1 MNIGPSHYRLFFW
14 ILLLLCAALGSCE
27 FESNHTYF
35 KTLPVPDGSGIEAE
49 LETFPDTFWVGPDT
63 RLGYREKI
71 GKRAIQYIAVYMDNA
86 KLGEIHGY
94 GDIVSLYSSNYAD
107 GFHQLRV
114 EYFLESNSG
123 SLADQVGAESLVVK
137 KNHVA
142 VIERAPAQAVPI
154 VAVEARDGTLAIR
167 WSRYK
172 AFNFQSY
179 VLAKQM
185 WNGDGYSDV
194 WNQEITNK
202 NRTLLN
208 DSTYLGGKVQFVMK
222 VKTIDG
228 KLGPS
233 SQQVF
238 DFDYSPGL
246 AFEWQDIQHVKLTW
260 HKAPFY
266 KNFQSYE
273 LGYGDY
279 KTTTDINDTTAV
291 ETPLFIFPE
300 PSTIF
305 LTIKARGGYPLVEGV
320 SVTPTSKFPPFN
332 GSIVYNSAL
341 GKYFTMTYLANSRS
355 TLSRIDGTSLQ
366 VEQTYDLTDGTF
378 ALSDNGMYLY
388 VSQGRQFKLL
398 NPLDFSETAVY
409 DIDAIAPPPLNSIQ
423 VADNNVIT
431 IRRGAISVAMAMP
444 GKTVLLSNVTDN
456 PYYISPSGNHLAGD
470 GHLWSWDGTQFNS
483 VLAVEPSFRAVFRDD
498 RHVMLQRIQGVDMI
512 ELASGKLVA
521 ALPLRGGNLVYDK
534 VSDLLGF
541 DDYKYRLFNA
551 ATGEEVTS
559 FPVLSHSSW
568 VYSIANN
575 KIICTNGTLLP
586 LSYYYP

>member
-1 MNIGPSHYRLFFW
+1 M
-14 ILLLLCAALGSCE
+14 LLCAALGSCE

-35 KTLPVPDGSGIEAE
+35 KSLPEPDGSGIETGFTSFA
-49 LETFPDTFWVGPDT
+49 DTFWLGPDA
-63 RLGYREKI
+63 RVGYLEKI
-71 GKRAIQYIAVYMDNA
+71 GNRTVQNIAVYMDNT

-94 GDIVSLYSSNYAD
+94 GEFISLYAGSYAD
-107 GFHQLRV
+107 GFHQLRL
-114 EYFLESNSG
+114 EYFLEANSG
-123 SLADQVGAESLVVK
+123 SLADQLGVELLVVK
-137 KNHVA
+137 MNRVA
-142 VIERAPAQAVPI
+142 VMERTPAQAVPI
-154 VAVEARDGTLAIR
+154 VSVEARDGTLAIQ

-179 VLAKQM
+179 VLVKQM
-185 WNGDGYSDV
+185 WNGDNGYFDV
-194 WNQEITNK
+194 WSQEVTNK

-208 DSTYLGGKVQFVMK
+208 DSTYLGGKVQYVMK
-222 VKTIDG
+222 VKTLDN

-246 AFEWQDIQHVKLTW
+246 AFEWQDLQHVKLTW
-260 HKAPFY
+260 HKVPFY

-279 KTTTDINDTTAV
+279 KSTTDINDTTAV
-291 ETPLFIFPE
+291 QKPSFIFPE
-300 PSTIF
+300 PSTIY
-305 LTIKARGGYPLVEGV
+305 LTIKAKGGNPLVEGV

-332 GSIVYNSAL
+332 GPIVYNSSL
-341 GKYFTMTYLANSRS
+341 GKYFVMTYLANSQS

-366 VEQTYDLTDGTF
+366 VEQTYNLTDGTF

-388 VSQGRQFKLL
+388 VSQGREFKLL
-398 NPLDFSETAVY
+398 NPLDFSEKAVY

-423 VADNNVIT
+423 VADNNVVT

-444 GKTVLLSNVTDN
+444 AKTILLSNATDN
-456 PYYISPSGNHLAGD
+456 PYYISPSGNYLAGD

-483 VLAVEPSFRAVFRDD
+483 ILAVEPSFRAVFRDD
-498 RHVMLQRIQGVDMI
+498 RQVMLQRIQGVDMI
-512 ELASGKLVA
+512 ELASGKLIA
-521 ALPLRGGNLVYDK
+521 TLPLRGGNLVYDK

-559 FPVLSHSSW
+559 FAVMSYSSW
-568 VYSIANN
+568 GYTIVNN